1 MIKKLKWYILPFAA
15 IMVFVLRT
23 GHCEAASFHTLE
35 EAKDAAW
42 AAYCTKSD
50 DSQNTLE
57 ENLHIDGAVD
67 TSGGAKI
74 SIDDWKNK
82 GIPKENKELPVFNAP
97 DAKEVIG
104 KVYPDTIMSVI
115 SAEGEWVRIQ
125 SGYLQGYIRK
135 DSIFEG
141 NKARDRAEQT
151 CPRQIL
157 SDYEDTQ
164 IMSAPDTKSKALQYM
179 VQRKLYPVLEVK
191 NGWVKLSASNDLKGY
206 VALQNVKQVRSIHFG
221 RTIQDMENPQD
232 PFVVEKLTAQER
244 RMLAALIYCEAQG
257 EVFEGQAAIGT
268 VVLNRLHSSHYPDSL
283 SEVILQKDQ
292 FEPVTQGKYAAVL
305 KNPEVISPSCYEA
318 ADAAMQGSNTVGNAL
333 YFKVGNHGKIIGNHG
348 FY

>member
-1 MIKKLKWYILPFAA
+1 MIKKLKWYILPCAA
-15 IMVFVLRT
+15 IMASILRT
-23 GHCEAASFHTLE
+23 GQCEAASFHTLQ
-35 EAKDAAW
+35 EAKEAAW

-50 DSQNTLE
+50 DSQGSLE

-67 TSGGAKI
+67 AYGGAKI
-74 SIDDWKNK
+74 SIDNWKNK

-97 DAKEVIG
+97 NAKEVIG
-104 KVYPDTIMSVI
+104 KLYPDTIMSVV
-115 SAEGEWVRIQ
+115 STEGDWVRLQ

-141 NKARDRAEQT
+141 NEARDRAEQA

-164 IMSAPDTKSKALQYM
+164 IMSAPDTQSKVLQYM
-179 VQRKLYPVLEVK
+179 VQRKVYPVLEVK
-191 NGWVKLSASNDLKGY
+191 NGWVKISVSDNLKGY

-221 RTIQDMENPQD
+221 RTIENMENPQE
-232 PFVVEKLTAQER
+232 PFVVDKLTAQEC

-257 EVFEGQAAIGT
+257 EVFEGQVAIGT

-292 FEPVTQGKYAAVL
+292 FEPVTLGKYAAVL
-305 KNPEVISPSCYEA
+305 KNPEIISPSCYEA
-318 ADAAMQGSNTVGNAL
+318 AEAAIQGSNTVGAAL
-333 YFKVGNHGKIIGNHG
+333 YFKVGDYGEIIGNHG

>member
-15 IMVFVLRT
+15 IMASILRT
-23 GHCEAASFHTLE
+23 GQCEAASFQTLQ
-35 EAKDAAW
+35 EARKAAW

-50 DSQNTLE
+50 DSQNSLE

-67 TSGGAKI
+67 VYGGAKI
-74 SIDDWKNK
+74 STDDWKNK
-82 GIPKENKELPVFNAP
+82 GIPKDNKEFPVFNAP
-97 DAKEVIG
+97 NAKEIIG

-115 SAEGEWVRIQ
+115 SAEGDWVRLQ

-135 DSIFEG
+135 DSIFED
-141 NKARDRAEQT
+141 NEARDRADQI

-164 IMSAPDTKSKALQYM
+164 IMSAPDTQSKVLQYM
-179 VQRKLYPVLEVK
+179 VQRKVYPVLEVK
-191 NGWVKLSASNDLKGY
+191 NGWAKISVSNNLKGY

-221 RTIQDMENPQD
+221 RTIENMENPQE
-232 PFVVEKLTAQER
+232 PFVKDKLTAQER

-257 EVFEGQAAIGT
+257 EVFEGQVAIGT
-268 VVLNRLHSSHYPDSL
+268 VVLNRIHSDHYPNSL

-292 FEPVTQGKYAAVL
+292 FEPVTQGKYAVVL

-318 ADAAMQGSNTVGNAL
+318 ADAAIQGSNTVGDAL
-333 YFKVGNHGKIIGNHG
+333 YFKVGNSGKIIGNHG